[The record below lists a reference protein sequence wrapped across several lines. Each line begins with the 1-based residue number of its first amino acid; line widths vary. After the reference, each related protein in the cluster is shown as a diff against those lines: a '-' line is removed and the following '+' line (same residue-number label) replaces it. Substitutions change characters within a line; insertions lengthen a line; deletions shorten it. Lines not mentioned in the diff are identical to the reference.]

1 MNGTGAVKVRSTI
14 VKIPDTN
21 PGLLFLNGQQKQFTL
36 EGVWKSPVAPTA
48 NMAVDVDVDGAGAIT
63 GITAVDAQ
71 QIAKERLNQLSGVA
85 QERGK
90 EAAKMAQQGVGA
102 LAARMGK
109 VALGATVIIWIAWF
123 FLPAA
128 GVDAGGGRIS
138 FTFWSLLGIDFKNL
152 DSVATGGS
160 HGLFSF
166 LGLIAIA
173 VPFAAPF
180 LRAAWSKY
188 LNAAPLAYIVIGL
201 ITIFASERSAFSDV
215 AKIAGTN
222 PFSWSGMLVILLLGS
237 GVLAVGAL
245 KNPANK

>member
-36 EGVWKSPVAPTA
+36 EGVWKSPVVPTA

>member
-1 MNGTGAVKVRSTI
+1 MNGTAAVRVRSTI

-36 EGVWKSPVAPTA
+36 EGVWKSPVAPAA
-48 NMAVDVDVDGAGAIT
+48 NMAVDVEVDGTGAIT

-71 QIAKERLNQLSGVA
+71 QIAKERLNQLGGVA

-90 EAAKMAQQGVGA
+90 EAAKMAKQGVGA
-102 LAARMGK
+102 LAARMGA
-109 VALGATVIIWIAWF
+109 VALGSAVLVWIAWF
-123 FLPAA
+123 FFPAA
-128 GVDAGGGRIS
+128 GVDAGGGKIS
-138 FTFWSLLGIDFKNL
+138 FTFWNLLGIDFKNL
-152 DSVATGGS
+152 DSVASGGS

-173 VPFAAPF
+173 APFAAPF

-188 LNAAPLAYIVIGL
+188 LNAAPLAYIVISL
-201 ITIFASERSAFSDV
+201 ITIFASEHSAFSDV
-215 AKIAGTN
+215 VKIAGSN
-222 PFSWSGMLVILLLGS
+222 PFSWSAMLVVLLLAS
-237 GVLAVGAL
+237 AVLALGAL